1 MIDWHILD
9 TTSQS
14 LTSRRDK
21 DLRIISL
28 SLSLSESLVSSCS
41 TEEFPHIQQNSV
53 NQSSSSN
60 KRLQLTI
67 EERFKNVKN
76 AESFEEINT
85 DFDVFERNKRLNLDE
100 EIDEENLFIKDI
112 STIEDQ

>member
-1 MIDWHILD
+1 
-9 TTSQS
+9 
-14 LTSRRDK
+14 
-21 DLRIISL
+21 LRTIS
-28 SLSLSESLVSSCS
+28 SDSFLSESLVSPCS
-41 TEEFPHIQQNSV
+41 TEEFPCVQQNSV

-67 EERFKNVKN
+67 EERSKDVKN

-85 DFDVFERNKRLNLDE
+85 DFDVFERNKRLDLDE
-100 EIDEENLFIKDI
+100 EVDEEDLCTEDI

>member
-9 TTSQS
+9 TTFWS
-14 LTSRRDK
+14 LTSRRNK

-28 SLSLSESLVSSCS
+28 NSSLSESLASSHS
-41 TEEFPHIQQNSV
+41 IEEFSCVQQNSAD
-53 NQSSSSN
+53 QSSSSN
-60 KRLQLTI
+60 KRLWLTI
-67 EERFKNVKN
+67 EERSKDVKN

-85 DFDVFERNKRLNLDE
+85 DFDVFERNKRLDLDE
-100 EIDEENLFIKDI
+100 EVDEEDLCTEDI